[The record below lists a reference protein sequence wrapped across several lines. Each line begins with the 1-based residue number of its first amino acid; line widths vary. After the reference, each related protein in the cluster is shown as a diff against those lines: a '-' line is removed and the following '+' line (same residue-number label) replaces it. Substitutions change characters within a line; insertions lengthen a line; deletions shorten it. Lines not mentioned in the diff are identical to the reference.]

1 MAIADKKK
9 PATAIY
15 AIVGSDESEVKRA
28 AKEIADKLAPADAGE
43 FGSDIIDG
51 RADNAEQAVTR
62 IHQTV
67 ESILTI
73 PFFGGDK
80 LVWLKN
86 ANFLGDSV
94 TGRAAS
100 VLEAL
105 EKLNATLSAGL
116 PENVKF
122 LLSAT
127 EIDKRRS
134 FYKSLGKLAKI
145 EIFDKLDTSR
155 SGWEEE
161 AMRLTGERAAALGL
175 SLSAEALELFTMLT
189 GGENRQ
195 IDNEL
200 EKIDLYLGKERRKVT
215 AGDVRLLVP
224 LSKAGVIFELGNALA
239 QRDVRLGLELADQ
252 LQEQGESAIG
262 ILLVAIVPTVRNLLV
277 VKDLMQ
283 RHRLS
288 KPQMPFHFTATLNR
302 LPENAIQHLPRKKD
316 GTINGYAL
324 GIAACHAHRFQL
336 DELSELL
343 ESCLEANVRLVTSQL
358 AQQVILSELIAK
370 FCPVTLQL
378 HNFAKVVFLI
388 HITLIKYIL
397 YN

>member
-1 MAIADKKK
+1 MATADKKK
-9 PATAIY
+9 SAAAIH
-15 AIVGSDESEVKRA
+15 AIVGSDEAAVKRA

-51 RADNAEQAVTR
+51 RADNAEQAATR
-62 IHQTV
+62 IHQAV
-67 ESILTI
+67 ESILTL

-80 LVWLKN
+80 LVWLKS
-86 ANFLGDSV
+86 ANFLGDNV
-94 TGRAAS
+94 LGRAAP

-105 EKLNATLSAGL
+105 EKLGATLSTGL

-122 LLSAT
+122 LLSAV

-134 FYKSLGKLAKI
+134 FYKSVAKLAKV
-145 EIFDKLDTSR
+145 EVFDKPDTSR

-161 AMRLTGERAAALGL
+161 AMRLAGARAEAMGL
-175 SLSAEALELFTMLT
+175 HFGADALELFALLT
-189 GGENRQ
+189 GGDSRQ
-195 IDNEL
+195 ADNEL
-200 EKIDLYLGKERRKVT
+200 EKIDLYLGRERRKVS
-215 AGDVRLLVP
+215 AADVRLLVP

-252 LQEQGESAIG
+252 LIEQGESAIG

-288 KPQMPFHFTATLNR
+288 RPQMPFHFTATLNR
-302 LPENAIQHLPRKKD
+302 LPESAIQHLPRKKD
-316 GTINGYAL
+316 GAINGYAL

-336 DELSELL
+336 DELMVLL
-343 ESCLEANVRLVTSQL
+343 DGCLEANTQLVSSQL
-358 AQQVILSELIAK
+358 AHRVVLSELVTK
-370 FCPVTLQL
+370 FATVT
-378 HNFAKVVFLI
+378 
-388 HITLIKYIL
+388 
-397 YN
+397 